1 MSYPKIGQI
10 TKYCKNLFLW
20 FSLHRVYSIRHPK
33 ALIIQSIAIV
43 VNHLTVLCAIVTGK
57 NLGKPQ
63 CVVVLLTYLPN
74 WTYKCMIYCI
84 ISSQNTEQQHCI
96 VMEPELK
103 ITILCVIGK
112 ESEEDRHFRAFINI
126 LWLK

>member
-1 MSYPKIGQI
+1 MCG
-10 TKYCKNLFLW
+10 
-20 FSLHRVYSIRHPK
+20 
-33 ALIIQSIAIV
+33 IV
-43 VNHLTVLCAIVTGK
+43 ISK

-74 WTYKCMIYCI
+74 WTYTCIICCM
-84 ISSQNTEQQHCI
+84 ISSQNTEQQHFI

-103 ITILCVIGK
+103 IAILCVIGK

-126 LWLK
+126 LWLKRRADLLV

>member
-1 MSYPKIGQI
+1 MG
-10 TKYCKNLFLW
+10 
-20 FSLHRVYSIRHPK
+20 FSLHWVYIIK
-33 ALIIQSIAIV
+33 ALTEQNTAIV
-43 VNHLTVLCAIVTGK
+43 VNHLIVLCVIVISK

-63 CVVVLLTYLPN
+63 CGVVLLTYLPN

-84 ISSQNTEQQHCI
+84 ISSQNTEQQYFI
-96 VMEPELK
+96 VIEPELK
-103 ITILCVIGK
+103 ITTLCVTGK